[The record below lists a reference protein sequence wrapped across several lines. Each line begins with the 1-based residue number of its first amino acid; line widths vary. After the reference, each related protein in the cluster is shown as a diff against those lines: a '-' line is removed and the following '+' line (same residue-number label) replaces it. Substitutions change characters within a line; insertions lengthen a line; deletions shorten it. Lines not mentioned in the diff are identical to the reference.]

1 MIQIA
6 GPDASRRV
14 GSVIVH
20 DVVLTYSH
28 YRSRWHM
35 GASQMLTPCDELSDR
50 YSVRC
55 EKTSTFHYL
64 YRKIDKSGQMLFQ
77 GQNGDLHAFV

>member
-1 MIQIA
+1 
-6 GPDASRRV
+6 
-14 GSVIVH
+14 
-20 DVVLTYSH
+20 
-28 YRSRWHM
+28 M